1 MKKLILFLI
10 SFVLLMQLASAV
22 DVVSF
27 FIENNQDEI
36 TISQGHSADF
46 NVFAGAARP
55 FDIRIWLEN
64 GNGQEIRELIFI
76 EDYDDEEINGR
87 NVIFERNFRITFDM
101 YQDIGDYTVHVFA
114 NDGFR
119 PDNAV
124 LTLNVVENRAPQVRV
139 IFPNGEELLSRNIN
153 IRWTAEDPENDNLNI
168 DIDYSNNNG
177 QSWNNL
183 FRNTAN
189 DGTEQLNTRNLANGY
204 QYLIRA
210 TASDMINSASDVS
223 DDVFGI
229 INNNDPVI
237 ELLSP
242 GNNQQNVPINQILR
256 WRGSD
261 ADNDRLTYDVYL
273 NGNRIGN
280 DIVNTEYPLE
290 NLNFNTRYE
299 WHVFVSDEIT
309 EVRSQSFTFT
319 TINEVNNAPTI
330 LLISPSNNANNIP
343 INIELI
349 WEGFDQDNDRLTYDV
364 YFNNQLVAN
373 DIENQEY
380 NIRNLNYDT
389 IYSWYIIISDGELE
403 TRSPLWNFRTV
414 ERELENI
421 PPTVDIISPRP
432 NSVINDVQNIIWNAE
447 DEDGR
452 IVRTRIYYK
461 GNKGIP
467 LIGPLMNLFN
477 GYKLLIEL
485 PGNPESYLLDTKQF
499 RNGRYQFKVQ
509 VFDDRNIDGND
520 EIRLKILNEILENF
534 APRIVSQPVTSV
546 IVNTNYLYDVDAVD
560 LEDDII
566 SYDLTENPEGMVI
579 DSNTG
584 VITWIPNRIGN
595 YDIVVR
601 ARDIFGHFSIQRYVL
616 NVIQEEVIT
625 PKRENIIHEF
635 SIKNVIL
642 GQDSKYVNIYVKI
655 DNDGNQNER
664 VQLRAINTNTG
675 DITYESF
682 LLENGDGYWRILM
695 LPKPDVNG
703 VYTIGVWGNSKD
715 ANDLLYRDVII

>member
-10 SFVLLMQLASAV
+10 SFMLLIQLASAV

-27 FIENNQDEI
+27 FIENNDNQI

-46 NVFAGAARP
+46 HVFAGAARP

-64 GNGQEIRELIFI
+64 RNGQEIRELIFI

-87 NVIFERNFRITFDM
+87 NVIFERNLRITWDM
-101 YQDIGDYTVHVFA
+101 YQNIGDYTVHVFA

-139 IFPNGEELLSRNIN
+139 MFPNGEEILSGNVN
-153 IRWTAEDPENDNLNI
+153 IRWTAEDSENDNLNI

-183 FRNTAN
+183 FNDIAN

-204 QYLIRA
+204 QYLIRI

-229 INNNDPVI
+229 INNNNPVI

-261 ADNDRLTYDVYL
+261 ADNDRLAYDVYL

-280 DIVNTEYPLE
+280 DIVNTEYQLE

-299 WHVFVSDEIT
+299 WHVFVNDGIT

-380 NIRNLNYDT
+380 NIRNLNYNT
-389 IYSWYIIISDGELE
+389 IYPWYVIISDGELE
-403 TRSPLWNFRTV
+403 TRSHLWSFRTV
-414 ERELENI
+414 EIRLENI
-421 PPTVDIISPRP
+421 PPTVDIISPRT
-432 NSVINDVQNIIWNAE
+432 NSVINDMQNIRWNAE

-461 GNKGIP
+461 GNTGIR
-467 LIGPLMNLFN
+467 LIGPLIDLFN
-477 GYKLLIEL
+477 NYVLLVEL
-485 PGNPESYLLDTKQF
+485 PGNPESYILDTKQF
-499 RNGRYQFKVQ
+499 RNGGYQFKVQ
-509 VFDDRNIDGND
+509 VFDDGDIDGND
-520 EIRLKILNEILENF
+520 EVKLKILNEIPENF

-546 IVNTNYLYDVDAVD
+546 NVNTNYLYDVDAVD
-560 LEDDII
+560 LENDRI
-566 SYDLTENPEGMVI
+566 SYDLTEYPEGMII

-584 VITWIPNRIGN
+584 VITWIPQRIGN

-601 ARDIFGHFSIQRYVL
+601 ARDIFGHFDIQRYVL
-616 NVIQEEVIT
+616 NVIQQEVIT

-695 LPKPDVNG
+695 LPKPNVNG